1 MNLVIT
7 ESYEES
13 SRALADML
21 ETVIVEKKDA
31 ILGLATGSSPIGMY
45 QCLAEDFQSGKV
57 DFSSVST
64 INLDEY
70 IGLSKEN
77 PQSFRFF
84 MDQHFFSKV
93 NIEEE
98 RIHMIDGS
106 GVPAEEIKKYNE
118 FLSDHSIDFLV
129 LGIGNNGHIG
139 FNEPSDVFIAD
150 THEVMLTKE
159 TIRANSRFFEKIE
172 DVPISAVTMGMAG
185 ITRAKKVVLIASGK
199 AKADAV
205 EKLFAD
211 NVIDPMIPCSILKIC
226 RDVTVIVDR
235 SLYERT
241 KL

>member
-7 ESYEES
+7 ENYEES

-21 ETVIVEKKDA
+21 ETVIAEKKDA

-45 QCLAEDFQSGKV
+45 QCLVEDFQSGKV

-106 GVPAEEIKKYNE
+106 GTLAEEIKKYNE
-118 FLSDHSIDFLV
+118 FLSDHTIDFLI

-185 ITRAKKVVLIASGK
+185 ITRAKKVVLIASGE